1 MFKLARNLCRIH
13 TGRQKVVL
21 FPGNG
26 IGPEIARSVEDIFR
40 ALDIPIE
47 FEAHQIHT
55 KGQTEDGDL
64 ISHESIEAVRK
75 YKYGLKGPF

>member
-1 MFKLARNLCRIH
+1 MYRLAKNLHRIH

-47 FEAHQIHT
+47 FESHQIHS

-64 ISHESIEAVRK
+64 IS
-75 YKYGLKGPF
+75 Y

>member
-1 MFKLARNLCRIH
+1 MYRLAKNLHRIH
-13 TGRQKVVL
+13 TGRQKVVF

-47 FEAHQIHT
+47 FEAHQIHS

-64 ISHESIEAVRK
+64 IS
-75 YKYGLKGPF
+75 Y

>member
-1 MFKLARNLCRIH
+1 MFRITKNLQRIH

-40 ALDIPIE
+40 AIDIPIE
-47 FEAHQIHT
+47 FEAHQIYT

-64 ISHESIEAVRK
+64 IS
-75 YKYGLKGPF
+75 Y

>member
-1 MFKLARNLCRIH
+1 MYKIARNLYCIK

-47 FEAHQIHT
+47 F
-55 KGQTEDGDL
+55 
-64 ISHESIEAVRK
+64 
-75 YKYGLKGPF
+75 

>member
-1 MFKLARNLCRIH
+1 MYKIIKNLYRIH

-40 ALDIPIE
+40 ALDTPVD
-47 FEAHQIHT
+47 F
-55 KGQTEDGDL
+55 
-64 ISHESIEAVRK
+64 
-75 YKYGLKGPF
+75 